1 MNKLKSIVTGFDFV
15 ISVIL
20 LLILLITLPFKLNE
34 NFLILVYGKM
44 LYIVSIVFGL
54 TFSGFS
60 ILMSSAD
67 DEFVVY
73 LKEKNVYDGLIWIF
87 KVCIYSLFT
96 TLVLMFSHFIYLEM
110 GAKIFNN
117 INCFLQSK
125 FVFSA
130 IMVFFSYSLLSTIN
144 SIRHLIKF
152 SVYRGIFLKNRHD
165 NDNQS

>member
-1 MNKLKSIVTGFDFV
+1 MNKFKSIVTGYDFI
-15 ISVIL
+15 ISIILFSIL
-20 LLILLITLPFKLNE
+20 LLTLPFELNE
-34 NFLILVYGKM
+34 GFLIFVYGKM

-73 LKEKNVYDGLIWIF
+73 LKNKKVYDDLIWIF
-87 KVCIYSLFT
+87 KICIYSLFI

-110 GAKIFNN
+110 GIKIFKYV
-117 INCFLQSK
+117 NCFLQSK
-125 FVFSA
+125 IIFA
-130 IMVFFSYSLLSTIN
+130 IVMFFFSYSLFSTVN

-152 SVYRGIFLKNRHD
+152 SVYRGMFLKNRHD
-165 NDNQS
+165 NNQN

>member
-1 MNKLKSIVTGFDFV
+1 MNKFRSIVTGFDFIV
-15 ISVIL
+15 SIIL
-20 LLILLITLPFKLNE
+20 LSILLITLPFKLNE
-34 NFLILVYGKM
+34 DFLILVYGRM

-73 LKEKNVYDGLIWIF
+73 LKEKNVYDDLIWIF

-110 GAKIFNN
+110 GTKVFNN
-117 INCFLQSK
+117 VNNFLQSK
-125 FVFSA
+125 FVFSI

-152 SVYRGIFLKNRHD
+152 SIYRGMFLKRRHD
-165 NDNQS
+165 DNQN